1 MSPGSQA
8 STNYTSRATALPTQ
22 FRCAVGGEWKPASE
36 FSQTQLKKWS
46 QKKKRENDGITAANI
61 GLTCKVHTGGPQS
74 TQIKCQGPCG
84 VRKHRDA
91 FSKSQRN
98 RPDAWCKQCT
108 DWKERHP
115 GDVIPGAAPN
125 GDMSQDE
132 LYMRHSSIDDV
143 LQHGRVEEDSE
154 DDEDS
159 YVARED
165 RASFFHGLDEDDGGD
180 DDDGDDDD
188 DEDDDVDSAL
198 AGRFQSVTRS
208 VFRATVAGDDG
219 TDDDDDEDD
228 ARDYVLGNSIVGTQ
242 PRQLIGS
249 LNVGSMKEN
258 LSHQGAAPSSKAP
271 GLPTGIGPCYSATAG
286 GIGTNTITAS
296 RQIVRTGVAGSTVSG
311 HNQDMARLPPHL
323 RAPNA
328 GRSTT
333 TSTTASAAPHPRGL
347 NASQSTA
354 ASSATG
360 GARIRP
366 ELRGMTD
373 PSPASNMSRRPKEP
387 LSSTT
392 SLDSRA
398 GIESFASYTHVT
410 TEDGSVQP
418 SRLHDY
424 NAFSPRGEMYV
435 RTTGGA
441 SVTGKK
447 PPMTSTGRP
456 IKVGPSGWLK
466 GDNRKRFDAPP
477 TFASMPE
484 EQGGGYDSSG
494 SEDEM

>member
-1 MSPGSQA
+1 MAPRSQA
-8 STNYTSRATALPTQ
+8 FTNYTSRANALPTQ
-22 FRCAVGGEWKPASE
+22 CAVGGEWKPASE

-46 QKKKRENDGITAANI
+46 AKKKHENDGITAANI

-84 VRKHRDA
+84 IRKHREA

-132 LYMRHSSIDDV
+132 LYMRVSSIDDV
-143 LQHGRVEEDSE
+143 LQHGRGGE
-154 DDEDS
+154 DDEDDEGI
-159 YVARED
+159 YVARGD
-165 RASFFHGLDEDDGGD
+165 RASLFHGLDEDDGD
-180 DDDGDDDD
+180 DDDDD
-188 DEDDDVDSAL
+188 DEDEGDDVDSAL
-198 AGRFQSVTRS
+198 AGRFQSVTRNI
-208 VFRATVAGDDG
+208 FRATIAGDDE

-258 LSHQGAAPSSKAP
+258 LGDHGAAPSSKAP
-271 GLPTGIGPCYSATAG
+271 GLPPGIGPSYSATTSE
-286 GIGTNTITAS
+286 IDTNAITTS
-296 RQIVRTGVAGSTVSG
+296 RQIVPAGVASSIVSG
-311 HNQDMARLPPHL
+311 HNQHMAPLPPHL
-323 RAPNA
+323 RALNA

-333 TSTTASAAPHPRGL
+333 TSTTASAIPHPRGL
-347 NASQSTA
+347 TGSQSTV

-366 ELRGMTD
+366 ELRGMAD

-387 LSSTT
+387 LSSAT

-410 TEDGSVQP
+410 TEAGSVQP
-418 SRLHDY
+418 SRLHNY

-435 RTTGGA
+435 KTTGGP

-477 TFASMPE
+477 AFASMPE
-484 EQGGGYDSSG
+484 EQAGGYDSSG

>member
-1 MSPGSQA
+1 MPPRSQA
-8 STNYTSRATALPTQ
+8 SANYTSRATAFPTQ
-22 FRCAVGGEWKPASE
+22 CAVGGEWKPASE

-46 QKKKRENDGITAANI
+46 QKKRENDGITAANI
-61 GLTCKVHTGGPQS
+61 GLTCKVHSGGPQS

-84 VRKHRDA
+84 IRKHREA

-132 LYMRHSSIDDV
+132 LYMPLSNIDDV
-143 LQHGRVEEDSE
+143 LQHGRGEE
-154 DDEDS
+154 DDEDDEDI

-165 RASFFHGLDEDDGGD
+165 RASFSHSLDEADNGD
-180 DDDGDDDD
+180 DDNGDDG
-188 DEDDDVDSAL
+188 DEDDDIDNAL
-198 AGRFQSVTRS
+198 ASRFQSITQS
-208 VFRATVAGDDG
+208 VFRATVAGEDE
-219 TDDDDDEDD
+219 TDEDDDEDD

-242 PRQLIGS
+242 PRQLMGS
-249 LNVGSMKEN
+249 LKVGSMKEN
-258 LSHQGAAPSSKAP
+258 LSDHGAAPSSKAL
-271 GLPTGIGPCYSATAG
+271 GLPTGMGSCYSATASE
-286 GIGTNTITAS
+286 IGTNTITAS
-296 RQIVRTGVAGSTVSG
+296 RQSVPAGLAGSTISG
-311 HNQDMARLPPHL
+311 HNQDMAPLPPHL
-323 RAPNA
+323 RALKA

-347 NASQSTA
+347 NGSQSTA

-373 PSPASNMSRRPKEP
+373 PSPASNMLRRPKEP
-387 LSSTT
+387 LSSAT

-435 RTTGGA
+435 KTTGGA

-456 IKVGPSGWLK
+456 IRVGPSGWLK

-477 TFASMPE
+477 VFASMPE
-484 EQGGGYDSSG
+484 EQAGGYDSSG

>member
-1 MSPGSQA
+1 MPPPSQA
-8 STNYTSRATALPTQ
+8 STNFTSRATALPTQ
-22 FRCAVGGEWKPASE
+22 FKCAVGGEWKPASE
-36 FSQTQLKKWS
+36 FSQNQLKRWS
-46 QKKKRENDGITAANI
+46 QKKKHENDGVTAANI
-61 GLTCKVHTGGPQS
+61 GLTCKLHTGGPQS
-74 TQIKCQGPCG
+74 SQIKCQGPCG
-84 VRKHRDA
+84 IRKHREA

-132 LYMRHSSIDDV
+132 LYMRLSSIDDV
-143 LQHGRVEEDSE
+143 LQHGRGE

-159 YVARED
+159 YVAGENK
-165 RASFFHGLDEDDGGD
+165 ASFFHGLDEDDAD
-180 DDDGDDDD
+180 DNDGDDD

-208 VFRATVAGDDG
+208 VFRATIAGDDR
-219 TDDDDDEDD
+219 TDDDDDD
-228 ARDYVLGNSIVGTQ
+228 ARDYVLDDSIVGTQ
-242 PRQLIGS
+242 SRKLIGS
-249 LNVGSMKEN
+249 LNVGPVKEN
-258 LSHQGAAPSSKAP
+258 LSDHGAAPSSKAL
-271 GLPTGIGPCYSATAG
+271 GLPTGTGPCDSDMAPLPPNLRALNAG
-286 GIGTNTITAS
+286 GSTA
-296 RQIVRTGVAGSTVSG
+296 
-311 HNQDMARLPPHL
+311 
-323 RAPNA
+323 
-328 GRSTT
+328 
-333 TSTTASAAPHPRGL
+333 TSTTASAAPHARCL
-347 NASQSTA
+347 NSSQSTA

-373 PSPASNMSRRPKEP
+373 PSPASNMPRRPKEP
-387 LSSTT
+387 FSSTT

-418 SRLHDY
+418 SSLHDY

-435 RTTGGA
+435 KTTGGA

-447 PPMTSTGRP
+447 PPITSTGRP

-477 TFASMPE
+477 VFASMPE

>member
-1 MSPGSQA
+1 MSPHSQA

-22 FRCAVGGEWKPASE
+22 CAVGGEWKPASE

-46 QKKKRENDGITAANI
+46 QKKKGENDGITAENI
-61 GLTCKVHTGGPQS
+61 GLTCKAHTGGPQS
-74 TQIKCQGPCG
+74 SQIKCQGPCG
-84 VRKHRDA
+84 IRKHREA

-115 GDVIPGAAPN
+115 GDVIPGAPPN

-143 LQHGRVEEDSE
+143 LQHGRGGE
-154 DDEDS
+154 DDEDDKDS

-165 RASFFHGLDEDDGGD
+165 RASFFHGLDEDDD
-180 DDDGDDDD
+180 DDDDDYDDGDD
-188 DEDDDVDSAL
+188 DEDDDVDNVL

-219 TDDDDDEDD
+219 TDEDDDDEDD

-242 PRQLIGS
+242 PTQFLSS

-258 LSHQGAAPSSKAP
+258 LSDHGAAPSSKAP
-271 GLPTGIGPCYSATAG
+271 GLPTGIGPCYSATASE
-286 GIGTNTITAS
+286 IGANTITAS
-296 RQIVRTGVAGSTVSG
+296 HQSVRAGVSSSTVSG
-311 HNQDMARLPPHL
+311 HNQDMAPLPPHL
-323 RAPNA
+323 RALNT

-333 TSTTASAAPHPRGL
+333 STAASAAPHPRNL
-347 NASQSTA
+347 NGSQGTA

-366 ELRGMTD
+366 ELRGMTHR
-373 PSPASNMSRRPKEP
+373 SPASNMSRRPKEP
-387 LSSTT
+387 LSSAT

-435 RTTGGA
+435 KTTGGA